1 MKTFQK
7 TFFLFLVTI
16 SSLVIITSCN
26 SDDDNNTPP
35 VADTFYIKFK
45 ANGVQQNFTDIAI
58 VNSLSKAIIGN
69 DENQTKTVVITIPL
83 DATAGTYTITDE
95 PSNVNSYGILYSSDN
110 ESISTSNATGTLIIT
125 EINDNIIKGTFNF
138 TAENTD
144 SGPATITVIE
154 GEFNVEN

>member
-7 TFFLFLVTI
+7 TYLLFFTVITVLFI
-16 SSLVIITSCN
+16 SSCS
-26 SDDDNNTPP
+26 SDDNNTPP
-35 VADTFYIKFK
+35 AVEPDSFFIKFK
-45 ANGVQQNFTDIAI
+45 ANDAQQNFTDITI

-83 DATAGTYTITDE
+83 NAVAGTYTITDE

-110 ESISTSNATGTLIIT
+110 ESISTSNATGTLVIT

>member
-1 MKTFQK
+1 MKTFKK
-7 TFFLFLVTI
+7 TFFLFIVILT
-16 SSLVIITSCN
+16 SLLINTSCN
-26 SDDDNNTPP
+26 SDDDNDTTP

-45 ANGVQQNFTDIAI
+45 ANGVQQNFTDITI

-69 DENQTKTVVITIPL
+69 DENQTKTVVITVPL
-83 DATAGTYTITDE
+83 NVTAGTYTITDE
-95 PSNVNSYGILYSSDN
+95 PSNVDSYGILYSSDS
-110 ESISTSNATGTLIIT
+110 ESISTSNAIGTLVIT
-125 EINDNIIKGTFNF
+125 EVNANIIKGTFNF